1 MSEIKRKLFDR
12 LKEFYNDKDF
22 VVGVMSNATH
32 EEDRKTIIEFIDNE
46 EDITIEDLILL
57 SLYLGNKRKTTQKE
71 A

>member
-57 SLYLGNKRKTTQKE
+57 SLYLGNKRETTQKE